1 MLCKILVVMG
11 TCIVVVSRVMYYMS
25 CFERLSTRVLCL
37 ICCGNLYCRRVVL
50 IIAMLYLVSFCELF
64 LKALFTCVFQVE
76 LIKVSTLRGPCF
88 ACNRATARFFLGKEC
103 QKSADLRRATVGLSP
118 DDRTEIGR

>member
-88 ACNRATARFFLGKEC
+88 ACNRHSLLN
-103 QKSADLRRATVGLSP
+103 KSRSMMALTWACEGWA
-118 DDRTEIGR
+118 IK